1 MHCGKRK
8 EKKTKKKNLLL
19 CWEKQFFSRDKNSR
33 SIPQTDIVE
42 EKKNKQKKT
51 APLMFK
57 THPLCSSVMSLSDYF
72 VSIFFLFFLAFPLS
86 CRSGYLLLFIIFEP
100 GS

>member
-42 EKKNKQKKT
+42 EKKKQTKKNS
-51 APLMFK
+51 P
-57 THPLCSSVMSLSDYF
+57 SYV
-72 VSIFFLFFLAFPLS
+72 
-86 CRSGYLLLFIIFEP
+86 
-100 GS
+100 